1 MATVGSSKVTANK
14 SPKYCLILFVAAFVL
29 ACGCS
34 GQGENFSDPEDQQP
48 PSVERSVGFDG
59 DIIRLGAIANLTG
72 SGASLDRAR
81 LTGVAAY
88 WSDVNTSG
96 GVGGRYAVELKIVDH
111 LGNPELAEEFT
122 PGLLD
127 EIVSLAFIN
136 ETAVGAVHPF
146 LVEGQV
152 LGVVATSTLD
162 WESDS
167 RFLTHSPPIEAVVLA
182 LFESYPLAKWCV
194 ITDGSPLGVGLRRFA
209 SQAAQIAKA
218 QTVTL
223 IGIDEN
229 LASAVSAAACEH
241 VLAEVSE
248 EFQGN
253 FVSSLPPNRIVYR
266 LAGLTDSTIER
277 SDLTFS
283 YLDSGPSWDVDSAD
297 GMRPFLAALLRHA
310 PDARADTR
318 IRDGYV
324 SQIRLHRLL
333 EAAVKSGD
341 LRRSSL
347 FESAQTHS
355 QIQMFGL
362 AEEIDMS
369 LKEPPLPRNI
379 NVQIKVSDDDGADA
393 RGWRLERTLRPENVS
408 ALAIETAN

>member
-1 MATVGSSKVTANK
+1 MATAGSSNVTANK
-14 SPKYCLILFVAAFVL
+14 SPKYRLVLFVTTLVL

-34 GQGENFSDPEDQQP
+34 GQGENFSDSEDQQP

-59 DIIRLGAIANLTG
+59 DIIRLGVIANLTG
-72 SGASLDRAR
+72 PGASLDRAR

-88 WSDVNTSG
+88 WSDVNASG
-96 GVGGRYAVELKIVDH
+96 GVGGRYAVELKIIDH

-127 EIVSLAFIN
+127 EIVSLAFVN

-182 LFESYPLAKWCV
+182 LFESTPLAKWCV

-223 IGIDEN
+223 IGINED
-229 LASAVSAAACEH
+229 LTSAVSAAACDH
-241 VLAEVSE
+241 ILAEVSE
-248 EFQGN
+248 ESQGN

-266 LAGLTDSTIER
+266 LAGITDSTIER

-324 SQIRLHRLL
+324 SQIRLHQLL

-347 FESAQTHS
+347 FEAGQTHP
-355 QIQMFGL
+355 QVQMFGL

-369 LKEPPLPRNI
+369 LEEPPLPRNI
-379 NVQIKVSDDDGADA
+379 NVQIRVSDDDGADA
-393 RGWRLERTLRPENVS
+393 RGWRLERTLRAQNVS